1 MLYKE
6 PFVLYLNISV
16 CFILLFLALP
26 SLFNKKEELK
36 VRLAFSFIFFIVM
49 ATCIVNLVVLHTENY
64 RMAFLGYFVF
74 FFSLLFGPAIYYYI
88 RNLLGGKVKWG
99 FYLSFIPGI
108 VSVGYGFHL
117 AFSDS
122 ATQLR
127 IFREMLAGDHL
138 YYEVTNLLTLI
149 LTLVYCIKAWFFI
162 KNLQKGIPGSPN
174 SPFRIKIAWARE
186 FIVYMFANVFVFLVL
201 VLMLTNGFGVSMVDT
216 DLIGMPVFML
226 FVYLLVAVRSMM
238 MYKEFEHQYVLAKV
252 ENEKQIQAQRLEISK
267 DLHDSLGAQLTFISS
282 ILDGI
287 KKSATKLDDAVLA
300 KINTLSDFSENSI
313 AELKNTLWVLNANEI
328 SLHDLKAKI
337 LNFIKSAAEAKEDVK
352 FSFNLDAS
360 ENPNLDSK
368 RAVNLFRV
376 VQEIVNN
383 AVKYADASE
392 IGIDL
397 QYIDD
402 MITVRIA
409 DNGRGFDYETEKDK
423 SFGLKNIESRMKAIN
438 GLVHLETQKG
448 KGTAYTLQT
457 EI

>member
-1 MLYKE
+1 
-6 PFVLYLNISV
+6 
-16 CFILLFLALP
+16 
-26 SLFNKKEELK
+26 
-36 VRLAFSFIFFIVM
+36 
-49 ATCIVNLVVLHTENY
+49 
-64 RMAFLGYFVF
+64 
-74 FFSLLFGPAIYYYI
+74 
-88 RNLLGGKVKWG
+88 
-99 FYLSFIPGI
+99 
-108 VSVGYGFHL
+108 
-117 AFSDS
+117 
-122 ATQLR
+122 
-127 IFREMLAGDHL
+127 
-138 YYEVTNLLTLI
+138 
-149 LTLVYCIKAWFFI
+149 
-162 KNLQKGIPGSPN
+162 
-174 SPFRIKIAWARE
+174 
-186 FIVYMFANVFVFLVL
+186 MFANVFVFLVL

-267 DLHDSLGAQLTFISS
+267 DLHDSLGAQLTFINS

-287 KKSATKLDDAVLA
+287 KKSATKLDDVVLA
-300 KINTLSDFSENSI
+300 RINTLSDFSENSI
-313 AELKNTLWVLNANEI
+313 TELKNTLWVLNANEI
-328 SLHDLKAKI
+328 TLHDLKAKI

-409 DNGRGFDYETEKDK
+409 DNGRGFDYETEKEK
-423 SFGLKNIESRMKAIN
+423 SFGLKNIESRMKAMN
-438 GLVHLETQKG
+438 GRVHLDTEKG
-448 KGTAYTLQT
+448 KGTVYTLQT